1 MALDKYRYIYYGN
14 RTYCYDWQILYRY
27 ENGKYIKKKCIIEW
41 GDSIVDRISYA
52 KTTID
57 DKDTLLYRQDGGK
70 IYCRTKNGEELIIN
84 FDLEVGETFINP
96 EGKKYVVQSKEVC
109 NNPIVG
115 ANGTSSNEDERP
127 MQLNLVA
134 EDGSEDEWIEGIGSL
149 KWGILPPY
157 MFLEIGDYDT
167 PEWSSI
173 LRVRNVNVG
182 ATSEVNEDAYKLIF
196 FPIKDYYEY
205 PEYYNEHKEELG
217 FSFIGDTLLIQG
229 VMKLNNL
236 RSYAECVFDGNVV
249 DVGIHQYINPL
260 LYPTG
265 LAYRYFEA
273 KVPGFKAGTYIVN
286 GQTLVCKGKNPDE
299 DYHPFV
305 EEGKKWECTISWGL
319 LETNIKKEYYS
330 ISGDTIVNGITCKK
344 LHGPYSTYAVY
355 EKDGKVYCHEKVNG
369 DFHLLYDFTC
379 HEGDVV
385 NVVNPEG
392 QTEWGLDEYRCTIKK
407 VDTII
412 TKSGHRLK
420 RFTLQAE
427 NLEIEFGSEE
437 EYVWIEGVG
446 SPWEPLYP
454 VGYWETAGG
463 SSYLNACYVNG
474 EQLFVGKDIYYG
486 TGIESIHNE
495 FVNGKSSNGKSIYD
509 LSGRRVSA
517 SSALPKGVYVRNGR
531 KVVMLE

>member
-1 MALDKYRYIYYGN
+1 MKNMKRLFTLFISLAMVGIVQAEE
-14 RTYCYDWQILYRY
+14 RTLQ
-27 ENGKYIKKKCIIEW
+27 GT
-41 GDSIVDRISYA
+41 V
-52 KTTID
+52 ID
-57 DKDTLLYRQDGGK
+57 QDGK
-70 IYCRTKNGEELIIN
+70 
-84 FDLEVGETFINP
+84 P
-96 EGKKYVVQSKEVC
+96 
-109 NNPIVG
+109 
-115 ANGTSSNEDERP
+115 
-127 MQLNLVA
+127 
-134 EDGSEDEWIEGIGSL
+134 IEGAKVVL
-149 KWGILPPY
+149 
-157 MFLEIGDYDT
+157 T
-167 PEWSSI
+167 
-173 LRVRNVNVG
+173 
-182 ATSEVNEDAYKLIF
+182 
-196 FPIKDYYEY
+196 
-205 PEYYNEHKEELG
+205 EYYNKETIKINSTTDETGAFSITYDSDHNCEINISADGHTGYYSSVPNELQRRLVVLYNALNFKAG
-217 FSFIGDTLLIQG
+217 ELTSIILPIVPDASLGKYFRLDREVGDTLVFEREYTPQANVPYAFIPKKDTRIDLTGMDLSIAPGMTQIAGRNKIGIYFIGSYTSRRVLLSFSDMLSYINGG
-229 VMKLNNL
+229 VMTDDGVHANTYEYAMTGTLFYNYNEFGKGGGEVPKL
-236 RSYAECVFDGNVV
+236 VFHD
-249 DVGIHQYINPL
+249 
-260 LYPTG
+260 
-265 LAYRYFEA
+265 
-273 KVPGFKAGTYIVN
+273 
-286 GQTLVCKGKNPDE
+286 PDE
-299 DYHPFV
+299 DYTPFV
-305 EEGKKWECTISWGL
+305 KEGKKWECTISWGL

>member
-1 MALDKYRYIYYGN
+1 MKNMKRLITLFIALAMVGIVQAEETTLQGTVIDQ
-14 RTYCYDWQILYRY
+14 D
-27 ENGKYIKKKCIIEW
+27 GKPIE
-41 GDSIVDRISYA
+41 GAIVSGSEQYLDDSINTVETTTDSNGRFSLQMEWPDWIDVKADGYAPFKTDLYYNLKNNKIIVLYNAVDYKAGEMSSIVLPITPNKELGRYFRYDRIEEKRDLVFEREFNPQPNTPYIFIPYQDVH
-52 KTTID
+52 ID
-57 DKDTLLYRQDGGK
+57 LTGMDFSAEINNIEDTYG
-70 IYCRTKNGEELIIN
+70 
-84 FDLEVGETFINP
+84 V
-96 EGKKYVVQSKEVC
+96 
-109 NNPIVG
+109 
-115 ANGTSSNEDERP
+115 
-127 MQLNLVA
+127 
-134 EDGSEDEWIEGIGSL
+134 
-149 KWGILPPY
+149 
-157 MFLEIGDYDT
+157 
-167 PEWSSI
+167 
-173 LRVRNVNVG
+173 
-182 ATSEVNEDAYKLIF
+182 
-196 FPIKDYYEY
+196 
-205 PEYYNEHKEELG
+205 
-217 FSFIGDTLLIQG
+217 SFIGSYSSIAPLLMDNYEYWSIGNDGADTYNEMSDRDTVFCLPKAMHATLL
-229 VMKLNNL
+229 LNFAYL
-236 RSYAECVFDGNVV
+236 RANN
-249 DVGIHQYINPL
+249 QLINN
-260 LYPTG
+260 
-265 LAYRYFEA
+265 
-273 KVPGFKAGTYIVN
+273 GFPEIV
-286 GQTLVCKGKNPDE
+286 LHDPDE
-299 DYHPFV
+299 DDHPFV

-319 LETNIKKEYYS
+319 IETNIKKQYYS

-454 VGYWETAGG
+454 VGYWELSGG

-486 TGIESIHNE
+486 TGISPIQNSKFIIHN
-495 FVNGKSSNGKSIYD
+495 GADAIYD
-509 LSGRRVSA
+509 FSGRRVVN
-517 SSALPKGVYVRNGR
+517 PKRGLYIQGNKKIIR
-531 KVVMLE
+531 

>member
-1 MALDKYRYIYYGN
+1 MQLITFIYMKNMKRLFTLFIALAMVG
-14 RTYCYDWQILYRY
+14 
-27 ENGKYIKKKCIIEW
+27 
-41 GDSIVDRISYA
+41 IVQA
-52 KTTID
+52 EETTLQGTVID
-57 DKDTLLYRQDGGK
+57 QDG
-70 IYCRTKNGEELIIN
+70 
-84 FDLEVGETFINP
+84 
-96 EGKKYVVQSKEVC
+96 
-109 NNPIVG
+109 NPIEG
-115 ANGTSSNEDERP
+115 AKVVLT
-127 MQLNLVA
+127 
-134 EDGSEDEWIEGIGSL
+134 
-149 KWGILPPY
+149 
-157 MFLEIGDYDT
+157 
-167 PEWSSI
+167 
-173 LRVRNVNVG
+173 
-182 ATSEVNEDAYKLIF
+182 
-196 FPIKDYYEY
+196 
-205 PEYYNEHKEELG
+205 EYYNKETIKINSTTDETGAFSITYDSDHNCEINISADGHTGYYSSVPNEIQRRLVVLYNALNFKAGELTSIILPIVPDASLG
-217 FSFIGDTLLIQG
+217 KYFRLDREEGDTLIFEREYMPQANVPYAFIPKKDTRIDLTGMDLGIEPGYTRIVGRQ
-229 VMKLNNL
+229 NL
-236 RSYAECVFDGNVV
+236 GIWFMGSY
-249 DVGIHQYINPL
+249 I
-260 LYPTG
+260 
-265 LAYRYFEA
+265 
-273 KVPGFKAGTYIVN
+273 GFRGTLSFSDMFSYVN
-286 GQTLVCKGKNPDE
+286 GAFVDDKVHAITHKHAMQGTLCYHFDEFRKNGGEVPKLVFHDPDE
-299 DYHPFV
+299 DYTPFV

-319 LETNIKKEYYS
+319 IETNTKKQYYS

-385 NVVNPEG
+385 NVVNPVG

-412 TKSGHRLK
+412 TRSGHRLK

-454 VGYWETAGG
+454 VGYWELSGG

>member
-1 MALDKYRYIYYGN
+1 M
-14 RTYCYDWQILYRY
+14 Q
-27 ENGKYIKKKCIIEW
+27 
-41 GDSIVDRISYA
+41 
-52 KTTID
+52 
-57 DKDTLLYRQDGGK
+57 
-70 IYCRTKNGEELIIN
+70 LI
-84 FDLEVGETFINP
+84 TFIYMKNMKRLIALFICSLLIAVGNAQSDYYYYNGNKIP
-96 EGKKYVVQSKEVC
+96 LTLNKNRVVINIPKTCEEVSNRIQTNVQVLNTISDSLFQSFVITRSDFEKLGSLDSWEEDAKSV
-109 NNPIVG
+109 IL
-115 ANGTSSNEDERP
+115 TSSYYTENNEEVYSTPYLSVR
-127 MQLNLVA
+127 LKKE
-134 EDGSEDEWIEGIGSL
+134 EDIDLLASYVEKYKL
-149 KWGILPPY
+149 R
-157 MFLEIGDYDT
+157 FGDY
-167 PEWSSI
+167 
-173 LRVRNVNVG
+173 
-182 ATSEVNEDAYKLIF
+182 K
-196 FPIKDYYEY
+196 
-205 PEYYNEHKEELG
+205 
-217 FSFIGDTLLIQG
+217 
-229 VMKLNNL
+229 
-236 RSYAECVFDGNVV
+236 
-249 DVGIHQYINPL
+249 PL
-260 LYPTG
+260 LPLWYILSVTLESKKSPLQIANELYETG
-265 LAYRYFEA
+265 DFVASAPDLADA
-273 KVPGFKAGTYIVN
+273 PD
-286 GQTLVCKGKNPDE
+286 PDE
-299 DYHPFV
+299 KYHPFV

-319 LETNIKKEYYS
+319 IETNIKKEYYS

-486 TGIESIHNE
+486 TGIESIQNSQ
-495 FVNGKSSNGKSIYD
+495 FKIDNNAPVYD
-509 LSGRRVSA
+509 LSGRRVVN
-517 SSALPKGVYVRNGR
+517 PKRGLYIQGGR
-531 KVVMLE
+531 KVLIE